1 MAPFDHIKP
10 DHPPVFVIS
19 PEYEPYYFSWPS
31 IALLGAL
38 LKCDRRIPW
47 HKFLPDH
54 NHVSSAL
61 QINCDIDS
69 LGPDLL
75 DFIAS
80 VKA

>member
-1 MAPFDHIKP
+1 MAPFEHVKP
-10 DHPPVFVIS
+10 DHPPEFVIS
-19 PEYEPYYFSWPS
+19 SGYEPYYFSWPS
-31 IALLGAL
+31 MAL

-61 QINCDIDS
+61 QIDCDIDS